1 MLLSACL
8 AAALLAAGAEA
19 AASLP
24 PLSLPRIDFL
34 ATEIVD
40 VDSPPASDD
49 PLLSRAALEAV
60 AAEAIAWAAS
70 HGLLMHAAPSGEAE
84 GEGGGGAAAASRAPR
99 LVHAPFSLFPAA
111 YPAEQ
116 LTQASAVLAPLFG
129 QLVDRVGRDVPW
141 LSRTLKGAAD
151 SDDFTR
157 QLLRLCAQI
166 QREGEAQGARLAIL
180 RSDYMLHEPLG
191 AAEGQL
197 LQVELNT
204 IASSF
209 GALAARVG
217 QLQSVLVQ
225 RHPDVRRHVW
235 RQAGSPSALS
245 LPQRMPPS
253 AAVSELAA
261 AMARA
266 HTLYEGDAASIL
278 FVVQPDEANALDQD
292 ALADE
297 LWASHGVR
305 VVRRTLAQIANE
317 ARLVG
322 KERRLVLGGGGGV
335 GRFLGVGGGSGGSGE
350 GVEVSVVYFRS
361 GYTPSDY
368 PTGRHWEARATIER
382 SRAVKCPCIQ
392 HQLVGCKKVQ
402 QQLALPGELERFVSS
417 ADAATLRT
425 VFAGLWSLDG
435 AIEPPAEAPPEEHEA
450 AHHMRLAMERPD
462 DYVMKPQREGGGHNL
477 FGEELVAAL
486 QTFSREQR
494 SAYIL
499 MQRIAPRRSPAVL
512 VRDGTLMLGPAVSE
526 LGVYSTLLTAADGK
540 VILNQPAGHLVR
552 TKLDGVNEGGVAA
565 GFAVLSSPLASGT
578 RTR

>member
-278 FVVQPDEANALDQD
+278 FVVQPDEANALDQ
-292 ALADE
+292 
-297 LWASHGVR
+297 VR
-305 VVRRTLAQIANE
+305 SQ
-317 ARLVG
+317 
-322 KERRLVLGGGGGV
+322 
-335 GRFLGVGGGSGGSGE
+335 
-350 GVEVSVVYFRS
+350 RS
-361 GYTPSDY
+361 
-368 PTGRHWEARATIER
+368 ARA
-382 SRAVKCPCIQ
+382 RA
-392 HQLVGCKKVQ
+392 
-402 QQLALPGELERFVSS
+402 
-417 ADAATLRT
+417 
-425 VFAGLWSLDG
+425 AGSLDG
-435 AIEPPAEAPPEEHEA
+435 LDREPASDMAIEPIRMAIE
-450 AHHMRLAMERPD
+450 
-462 DYVMKPQREGGGHNL
+462 QRESSL
-477 FGEELVAAL
+477 
-486 QTFSREQR
+486 
-494 SAYIL
+494 
-499 MQRIAPRRSPAVL
+499 
-512 VRDGTLMLGPAVSE
+512 
-526 LGVYSTLLTAADGK
+526 
-540 VILNQPAGHLVR
+540 
-552 TKLDGVNEGGVAA
+552 
-565 GFAVLSSPLASGT
+565 SPLSLRCPSSAIEWRQTGLAPHLQSSGGR
-578 RTR
+578 RT